1 MTTPNQPKQGWQ
13 PASPAERANARR
25 APTHRMA
32 RRTSGLRARQGG
44 GAAARR
50 LRA

>member
-1 MTTPNQPKQGWQ
+1 MTTSMNENGRPRQ
-13 PASPAERANARR
+13 AAERPNGRR
-25 APTHRMA
+25 AQTDRMA
-32 RRTSGLRARQGG
+32 RRARGLRARQGG

>member
-1 MTTPNQPKQGWQ
+1 MTTPNQPKQNWR
-13 PASPAERANARR
+13 PPTAAERANARR
-25 APTHRMA
+25 AQTNRMA
-32 RRTSGLRARQGG
+32 RHTSGLRARQGG